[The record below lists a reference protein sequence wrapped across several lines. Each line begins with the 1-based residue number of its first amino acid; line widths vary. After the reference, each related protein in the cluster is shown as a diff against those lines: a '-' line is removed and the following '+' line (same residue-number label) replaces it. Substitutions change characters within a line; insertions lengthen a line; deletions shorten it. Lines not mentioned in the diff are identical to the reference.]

1 MYRIG
6 GSVFQRMMR
15 PLRVVNIHCFTHHF
29 PRLRRRG
36 LSKVGNTSASWTF
49 SNDTSAATISWVT
62 GSTARCNLRHTRRF
76 SAPCFLTFHSPSPNT
91 FSPVESITRSVIRPL
106 GGLSIGHSH
115 RAGPLAYAAIVRR
128 TQRYVHQLEQG
139 VE

>member
-1 MYRIG
+1 M
-6 GSVFQRMMR
+6 
-15 PLRVVNIHCFTHHF
+15 
-29 PRLRRRG
+29 
-36 LSKVGNTSASWTF
+36 GNTSASWTF

-139 VE
+139 VEESLSGPQREVENPLEHQEGTNGLVGVELAATRRP